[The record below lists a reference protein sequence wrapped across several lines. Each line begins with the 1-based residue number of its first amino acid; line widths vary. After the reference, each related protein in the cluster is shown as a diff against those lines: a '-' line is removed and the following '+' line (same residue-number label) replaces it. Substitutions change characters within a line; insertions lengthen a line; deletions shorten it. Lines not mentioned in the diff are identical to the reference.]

1 MDTENP
7 ILPGISADLMF
18 FFPCSTVISQE
29 LIDKMAETNIL
40 ALRLGPGKHLHGRKI
55 LGGAVEGKEV
65 DYFHDL
71 IVGQELTRP
80 AARGF
85 QVISYTTGRHRY
97 KADMIVGW

>member
-1 MDTENP
+1 
-7 ILPGISADLMF
+7 
-18 FFPCSTVISQE
+18 
-29 LIDKMAETNIL
+29 MAETNIL
-40 ALRLGPGKHLHGRKI
+40 ALRLGPGKHLHGREI

-85 QVISYTTGRHRY
+85 QVISYTKGRHRS
-97 KADMIVGW
+97 KADAIVGWQHGWNGDLTHRSPRVAWK

>member
-1 MDTENP
+1 
-7 ILPGISADLMF
+7 L
-18 FFPCSTVISQE
+18 ISQE

-55 LGGAVEGKEV
+55 LDGAVDGKDV

-71 IVGQELTRP
+71 LVGQELSRP

-85 QVISYTTGRHRY
+85 QVKIYTRGPH
-97 KADMIVGW
+97 

>member
-1 MDTENP
+1 MNMENP

-18 FFPCSTVISQE
+18 FFSCSTVISQE

-40 ALRLGPGKHLHGRKI
+40 ALRLGPGKHLHGREI

-85 QVISYTTGRHRY
+85 QVISYTKGCHRR
-97 KADMIVGW
+97 KADTIVGW

>member
-1 MDTENP
+1 MGRLLTYVF
-7 ILPGISADLMF
+7 LPS
-18 FFPCSTVISQE
+18 STLISQE

-55 LGGAVEGKEV
+55 LDGAVEGKDV

-71 IVGQELTRP
+71 LVGQELSRP

-85 QVISYTTGRHRY
+85 QVTSYTRGLH
-97 KADMIVGW
+97 